1 MLFTRSRSYDL
12 PINISDIVPLNNR
25 KPEEARLVTRMTTVP
40 QLTAISAFDIKEL
53 LHSNVGP
60 KARFSDCKKYSNYW

>member
-1 MLFTRSRSYDL
+1 MNDF

-25 KPEEARLVTRMTTVP
+25 KTEEAMHVTRMTTVP

-53 LHSNVGP
+53 LHSNVGS
-60 KARFSDCKKYSNYW
+60 KARFSDCKKYNNYRSFVD